1 MFSLGWM
8 EISIILIITVIVV
21 GPKEIPT
28 VIKFIKGITSGLG
41 KISRE
46 FKSTVNEISHLQ
58 EVKDIK
64 KDILDTKDFK
74 DNQQVNVVVRP
85 EAIKLNVEKSPLTSP
100 NSGVVVDSKFLGNS
114 AIIHMTVNDSS
125 NNKHHIHSKLIGE
138 FLPAPASSV
147 SFSLDLNHVFIFPR

>member
-46 FKSTVNEISHLQ
+46 FKSTVNEISHLE

-64 KDILDTKDFK
+64 KDILD
-74 DNQQVNVVVRP
+74 
-85 EAIKLNVEKSPLTSP
+85 LSL
-100 NSGVVVDSKFLGNS
+100 
-114 AIIHMTVNDSS
+114 IHISEPTRRM
-125 NNKHHIHSKLIGE
+125 
-138 FLPAPASSV
+138 
-147 SFSLDLNHVFIFPR
+147 